1 MSNPFPIVAID
12 GGAAS
17 GKSSTSRAIAQKMN
31 FLHVDTGAHYR
42 TLTHALLQQ
51 GATPDD
57 PESILSKLDSLELST
72 LIEKQQARLAI
83 NGSAPEDAHLRTPQ
97 VNDVVAQFAAIS
109 VVRQALFD
117 YQRDQARIAEK
128 KEFAGLVMEGR
139 DIGSVIYPEAPFR
152 FFFHAD
158 PETRSRRRQA
168 QGQQDQIQQRDAI
181 DSGRK
186 QAPLTCP
193 DGAIEVDTALYSLEE
208 VIQIVLKHVT
218 SNIQQEAANAS

>member
-1 MSNPFPIVAID
+1 MSQTFPIVAID

-17 GKSSTSRAIAQKMN
+17 GKSSTSRAIAEKQY

-42 TLTHALLQQ
+42 TLTYALLQQ
-51 GATPDD
+51 GATLDQ
-57 PESILSKLDSLELST
+57 PESILSKLDALELST
-72 LIEKQQARLAI
+72 LIERQQARLAI
-83 NGSAPEDAHLRTPQ
+83 NDTAPEDADLRTPE
-97 VNDVVAQFAAIS
+97 VNEVVAQFAAIS
-109 VVRQALFD
+109 EVRQALFE
-117 YQRDQARIAEK
+117 YQRDQARIAEEK
-128 KEFAGLVMEGR
+128 GFAGLVMEGR
-139 DIGSVIYPEAPFR
+139 DIGSVIFPDAPFR

-193 DGAIEVDTALYSLEE
+193 DGAIEVDTAKYTLDE
-208 VIQIVLKHVT
+208 VIQLVLDKVDPRGEEIV
-218 SNIQQEAANAS
+218 S